1 MRDAKASSG
10 RVLVFRAGSRLCGQR
25 LTSTAL
31 CIELPV
37 AACSRLRIPQK
48 FGTDCSKKDL
58 PGTAE
63 TESCSQVQSGTHR
76 SIRCLSRN
84 KSRLYL
90 SHLIFSNR
98 LVETFPLVL
107 PLQPQFCA
115 GARAY
120 RSHVFFSLGG
130 TVGQPQILFDAAVSA
145 RRHFLYLLSIR
156 CFTRKHDF

>member
-1 MRDAKASSG
+1 MRDTKAERG

-98 LVETFPLVL
+98 LVETFRLVL

-120 RSHVFFSLGG
+120 CPHAFFALGG
-130 TVGQPQILFDAAVSA
+130 TVGQPQTLFGADALA
-145 RRHFLYLLSIR
+145 RGQSYTLFGIVDISEI
-156 CFTRKHDF
+156 